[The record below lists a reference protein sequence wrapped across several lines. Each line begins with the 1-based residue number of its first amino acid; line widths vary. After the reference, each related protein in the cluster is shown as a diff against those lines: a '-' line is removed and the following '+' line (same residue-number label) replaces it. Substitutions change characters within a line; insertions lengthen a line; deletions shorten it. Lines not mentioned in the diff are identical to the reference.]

1 MEENQNNPV
10 VKPTENQ
17 QPVSPST
24 AEKRNLISYFKE
36 FLMLFLAVFCGFM
49 AENYR
54 DNQSEITYAKE
65 YAKSLIKD
73 LENDTIMIN
82 GSIEQKNVILKS
94 MDSISE
100 IIHLGFS
107 GNMVK
112 GSFYYYTQMV
122 SFSPTAIWND
132 ATLIQITQSGNLR
145 YFKNAE
151 LVNKISAYYS
161 RQGYISGLVESDK
174 IKRNTTLEIKSRILN
189 NYHNKPFSSLLPRR
203 ENMIADSLVH
213 VLMPLQNS
221 DKDLLNEF
229 SNSLENRKFY
239 FTLVISETYPMIK
252 SQAHELILLLKEEY
266 NIE

>member
-1 MEENQNNPV
+1 MEENNSIPEV
-10 VKPTENQ
+10 PPAENQ
-17 QPVSPST
+17 SPVLLTSAP
-24 AEKRNLISYFKE
+24 KRNFISYFKE

-54 DNQSEITYAKE
+54 DNQSEIAFAKE

-73 LENDTIMIN
+73 LENDTLMIN
-82 GSIEQKNVILKS
+82 GIIGQKNVILKS

-100 IIHLGFS
+100 IVHHGIS
-107 GNMVK
+107 GNMVR
-112 GSFYYYTQMV
+112 GSFYYNVQMV
-122 SFSPTAIWND
+122 SFSPTTTWND

-161 RQGYISGLVESDK
+161 RQGYISGLIDADK

-189 NYHNKPFSSLLPRR
+189 NYHNKSFSSLLPSRAN
-203 ENMIADSLVH
+203 ETADSLMH
-213 VLMPLQNS
+213 LMMPLQNS

-229 SNSLENRKFY
+229 VNSLENRKFY
-239 FTLVISETYPMIK
+239 FTLVLSETYPMIK
-252 SQAHELILLLKEEY
+252 SQAHELIFLLKEEY

>member
-1 MEENQNNPV
+1 MKENQNIPEIQ
-10 VKPTENQ
+10 PTQNQ
-17 QPVSPST
+17 QPLFPST
-24 AEKRNLISYFKE
+24 AEKRNWISYFKE
-36 FLMLFLAVFCGFM
+36 FLMLFLAVFCGFL

-54 DNQSEITYAKE
+54 DNQSEIAYAKE
-65 YAKSLIKD
+65 YAKSLIQD
-73 LENDTIMIN
+73 LENDTVMIN
-82 GSIEQKNVILKS
+82 GSIEQKLVILKS
-94 MDSISE
+94 IDSISE
-100 IIHLGFS
+100 LVHQGIP
-107 GNMVK
+107 GNRVK
-112 GSFYYYTQMV
+112 GSFYYYAQMV
-122 SFSPTAIWND
+122 SFSPTTVWND

-161 RQGYISGLVESDK
+161 RQGYISGLVDADK

-189 NYHNKPFSSLLPRR
+189 NYHYKPFSSLLPSRKN
-203 ENMIADSLVH
+203 EIADSVMH
-213 VLMPLQNS
+213 GLMPIQNS

-229 SNSLENRKFY
+229 ANSLENRKFY

>member
-1 MEENQNNPV
+1 MEENQNFPDV
-10 VKPTENQ
+10 PPTQNK
-17 QPVSPST
+17 QPLFPST

-36 FLMLFLAVFCGFM
+36 FLMLFLAVFCGFL

-54 DNQSEITYAKE
+54 DNQSEIAYAKE
-65 YAKSLIKD
+65 YAKSLIQD
-73 LENDTIMIN
+73 LENDTVMIN

-100 IIHLGFS
+100 IIHLGFP
-107 GNMVK
+107 GNMAK
-112 GSFYYYTQMV
+112 GSFYYHTQMV

-161 RQGYISGLVESDK
+161 RQGYISGLIDADK
-174 IKRNTTLEIKSRILN
+174 IKRNTTLEIKSKFLN
-189 NYHNKPFSSLLPRR
+189 NYHYKPFSSLLPSRKN
-203 ENMIADSLVH
+203 EIADSVMH
-213 VLMPLQNS
+213 GSMPIQNS
-221 DKDLLNEF
+221 DKELLNEF
-229 SNSLENRKFY
+229 ANSLENRRFY

-252 SQAHELILLLKEEY
+252 SQAHELILLLKKEY

>member
-1 MEENQNNPV
+1 MEENKNIP
-10 VKPTENQ
+10 EI
-17 QPVSPST
+17 PSIKSQEPIM
-24 AEKRNLISYFKE
+24 ASGSKRDWTSYFKE
-36 FLMLFLAVFCGFM
+36 FLMLFLAVFFGFM

-54 DNQSEITYAKE
+54 DSQSENTYAKE
-65 YAKSLIKD
+65 YAKSLVKD

-82 GSIEQKNVILKS
+82 GALMQKNVILKS
-94 MDSISE
+94 IDSISE
-100 IIHLGFS
+100 IIHQGIS

-112 GSFYYYTQMV
+112 GSFYYHAQMV
-122 SFSPTAIWND
+122 SFSPSTIWNE

-161 RQGYISGLVESDK
+161 RQGYISGLIDSDK
-174 IKRNTTLEIKSRILN
+174 IKRNTALEIKRKILN
-189 NYHNKPFSSLLPRR
+189 NYQYKPFSSLLPSR
-203 ENMIADSLVH
+203 ENESVDSLMH

-229 SNSLENRKFY
+229 ANSLENRKFY
-239 FTLVISETYPMIK
+239 FTLVISETYPMMK
-252 SQAHELILLLKEEY
+252 SQAHELILLLKKEY